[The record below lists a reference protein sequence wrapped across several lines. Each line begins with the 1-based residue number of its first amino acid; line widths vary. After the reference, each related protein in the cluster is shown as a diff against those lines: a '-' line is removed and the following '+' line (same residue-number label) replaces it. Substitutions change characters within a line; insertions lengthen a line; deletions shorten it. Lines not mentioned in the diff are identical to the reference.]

1 MAPARPA
8 ASRRPN
14 VLIVGDF
21 SFPYGTGASSRV
33 FNYARG
39 MQAAGARVKV
49 ICVEPSGR
57 VDTLNAAARG
67 TYRGVPFE
75 YTYGRTT
82 RPSSAGRRRV
92 LRLAKW
98 PRFVVEVR
106 RCAAAVDGLDAVLV
120 YSRSL
125 PCIALAWLSC
135 RRLGATLLHEDC
147 ELPFVWK
154 EETLRLRARRW
165 LFQRVAFKAFD
176 GCLVIS
182 TYLDAYC
189 RRYLPPGAGTLLVP
203 ILVDVADV
211 SAGDLGRGERSRDGT
226 GAARPPAAA
235 VVASPPA
242 PPSSAAGGNVVF
254 AGSLDHPEVDDLLDA
269 YAVVAAAFPEV
280 RLEVLGA
287 AKRAASL
294 AHLRARVDELGLSGR
309 VEFPGALPREQL
321 FERLSAARMLVLPR
335 PAGAFSQAGLPT
347 KVAEYLASGVPT
359 VVTAV
364 GDLPLYLRDG
374 TDAYLVA
381 PGDPAAFGARLCQAL
396 ADPEAPAVGRRG
408 RRVAAEKFDPARHG
422 ERILAFIDA
431 LREGKPL
438 VEDT

>member
-1 MAPARPA
+1 MAPGRPA
-8 ASRRPN
+8 APRRPN

-39 MQAAGARVKV
+39 LQAAGARVKV
-49 ICVEPSGR
+49 ICVEPGGR
-57 VDTLNAAARG
+57 GRDTLNVAARG
-67 TYRGVPFE
+67 AYRGVPFE

-82 RPSSAGRRRV
+82 RPSSAGWRRV
-92 LRLAKW
+92 LRLAGW
-98 PRFVVEVR
+98 PRFVLEVR
-106 RCAAAVDGLDAVLV
+106 RCAAAADGLDAMLV

-125 PCIALAWLSC
+125 PWIALAWLSC
-135 RRLGATLLHEDC
+135 RLLGATLLHEDC

-154 EETLRLRARRW
+154 AETPRLRVRRW

-189 RRYLPPGAGTLLVP
+189 RRYLRPGAGTLLVP

-211 SAGDLGRGERSRDGT
+211 SPGDLGSGERGT
-226 GAARPPAAA
+226 DETGGGETGGA
-235 VVASPPA
+235 PA
-242 PPSSAAGGNVVF
+242 PPADGGNVLF
-254 AGSLDHPEVDDLLDA
+254 AGSLDHPEVDDLLVA
-269 YAVVAAAFPEV
+269 FAVVAAAFPEV

-294 AHLRARVDELGLSGR
+294 SHLRARVDQLGLSGR
-309 VEFPGALPREQL
+309 VEFPGALPREAL
-321 FERLSAARMLVLPR
+321 FERLSAARLLVLPR

-374 TDAYLVA
+374 IDAYLVA

-396 ADPEAPAVGRRG
+396 ADPQAPAVGRRG
-408 RRVAAEKFDPARHG
+408 RRVAAERFDPARHG
-422 ERILAFIDA
+422 GRILAFISA
-431 LREGKPL
+431 LREGKPF
-438 VEDT
+438 VDDA

>member
-1 MAPARPA
+1 MQPERSV
-8 ASRRPN
+8 ASRRPT

-21 SFPYGTGASSRV
+21 SFPYGRGASSRV

-39 MQAAGARVKV
+39 LQAAGARVKV
-49 ICVEPSGR
+49 ICVEPAGR
-57 VDTLNAAARG
+57 VDGLNVAARG
-67 TYRGVPFE
+67 AYKGVPFE

-82 RPSSAGRRRV
+82 RPSSAVWRQV

-98 PRFVVEVR
+98 PRFAAEVR
-106 RCAAAVDGLDAVLV
+106 RCAATVDGLDAVLV

-125 PCIALAWLSC
+125 PWIALAWLCC

-154 EETLRLRARRW
+154 VDTSRTRVRRW
-165 LFQRVAFKAFD
+165 LYHRVVFRAFD

-182 TYLDAYC
+182 TYLDDYC
-189 RRYLPPGAGTLLVP
+189 RRYLRPGAGTLLVP

-211 SAGDLGRGERSRDGT
+211 SSDEPGRSETSGPMAPAA
-226 GAARPPAAA
+226 GAAVSPAT
-235 VVASPPA
+235 
-242 PPSSAAGGNVVF
+242 GGSVLF
-254 AGSLDHPEVDDLLDA
+254 AGSLDHPEVDDLLA
-269 YAVVAAAFPEV
+269 AFAVAAAAFPDV

-287 AKRAASL
+287 ARRAASL
-294 AHLRARVDELGLSGR
+294 PHLRARVDELGLAGR

-321 FERLSAARMLVLPR
+321 FERLSAARVLVLPR

-364 GDLPLYLRDG
+364 GDLPLYLHDG
-374 TDAYLVA
+374 IDTYLVP
-381 PGDPAAFGARLCQAL
+381 PGDPAAFGERLREAL
-396 ADPEAPAVGRRG
+396 ADPDAAMVGRRG
-408 RRVAAEKFDPARHG
+408 RRVAAEKFDPTLHGARIIG
-422 ERILAFIDA
+422 FIRE
-431 LREGKPL
+431 LRETPPREEG
-438 VEDT
+438 

>member
-1 MAPARPA
+1 MQPERPV

-39 MQAAGARVKV
+39 LQAAGARVKV
-49 ICVEPSGR
+49 ICVEPTGR
-57 VDTLNAAARG
+57 VDTLNVAARG

-82 RPSSAGRRRV
+82 RPSSVAWRRV
-92 LRLAKW
+92 LKLAKW
-98 PRFVVEVR
+98 PRFVAEVR
-106 RCAAAVDGLDAVLV
+106 RCAAAVDELDAVLV

-125 PCIALAWLSC
+125 PWIALSFLCC

-154 EETLRLRARRW
+154 TDTPRMHLTRRLYH
-165 LFQRVAFKAFD
+165 RVAFKAFD

-182 TYLDAYC
+182 TYLDDYC
-189 RRYLPPGAGTLLVP
+189 RRYLRRGAGTLLVP

-211 SAGDLGRGERSRDGT
+211 SPDGPGESETSGPMKSASDAT
-226 GAARPPAAA
+226 APAAGA
-235 VVASPPA
+235 T
-242 PPSSAAGGNVVF
+242 AATATGGSVLF
-254 AGSLDHPEVDDLLDA
+254 AGSLDHPEVDDLLA
-269 YAVVAAAFPEV
+269 AFAVAAEAFPDV

-294 AHLRARVDELGLSGR
+294 AHLRALVDELGLSGR

-321 FERLSAARMLVLPR
+321 FERLRTARILALPR

-359 VVTAV
+359 VATAV
-364 GDLPLYLRDG
+364 GDLPLYLHDG
-374 TDAYLVA
+374 IDAYLVP
-381 PGDPAAFGARLCQAL
+381 PGDPAAFGARLCEAL
-396 ADPEAPAVGRRG
+396 ADPDAPLVGRRG
-408 RRVAAEKFDPARHG
+408 RMVAAQQFDPVRHG
-422 ERILAFIDA
+422 RRIITFIGA
-431 LREGKPL
+431 LRDGASL
-438 VEDT
+438 RHDT